1 MLRPDVSQRHLNYES
16 YKERITNFSNEFD
29 LGLFVHIV
37 RRSMVWIVL
46 TLLLSV
52 ACALLY
58 LRYTAEIF
66 ESRSV
71 LQLRRSNTA
80 AEVLSMTSFSE
91 VQNLNVDVELMR
103 SRFMLA
109 RVLQKLPLQV
119 SYFRRGQILTEETYR
134 SSPYTWEEIEVLD
147 PVVRDVP
154 VHVDLARPGTV
165 TLSYTVAGKEYAITA
180 DRHAPIE
187 TPHFRGR
194 LAFTPSNWIEEAGSR
209 TTSYFKINSPGALLA
224 RYAQQIN
231 VQIAD
236 PHAKTVEV
244 RCRDANMVLARDL
257 AQAMAE
263 TFIEFDQQR
272 QSESAENI
280 IRFIRTQKDTVFNEL
295 RDSELSLQAF
305 KMENRVADMEHLTPI
320 HLERSRAFEDEI
332 VELTME
338 LALLKEL
345 ARSTDRPMEEVSA
358 FDLLPLLAGTDL
370 ETSVGRMLVR
380 LQDLLG
386 KRAELLLEA
395 TVEHQAVINMER
407 QIDTQKQMILTGLR
421 TLQQRTEDRLE
432 ELRAQLRIFEDSFL
446 TLPEKQLQFA
456 RIERVFSLNEKYYTQ
471 LLEKEIQYRISRA
484 GQVSENTILQ
494 EATLNPVAVSPKRDM
509 VFMTCVILGMVVCL
523 LIVLIQYIM
532 HDNIT
537 SLHDIAK
544 LSNASIGILGMVPM
558 YKKEIPISQMLIDKN
573 PKSLIAESFRSIRTN
588 LQFVDN
594 TGGPKLM
601 AITSTIS
608 GEGKTFVAINLAGI
622 IAYSGKRVIILD
634 LDMRKPKIHLGF
646 GVENTKGMSTLLIGR
661 HTLEECVQRSG
672 LEGLDFVTAGPIP
685 PNPSEL
691 IISEPM
697 GQLLERLKGE
707 YDVVMVDNPP
717 VGLVTD
723 GIPLIQRA
731 DYPIYIFRAD
741 YSKKQFIQNVDRLIN
756 ENNIARLTCILN
768 GVDIDRSKYGYNYGY
783 GYGYGYGQGYGGGY
797 YEEQPTGGVLRK
809 LFGRKKK

>member
-1 MLRPDVSQRHLNYES
+1 MIRPELSQRHLNFES
-16 YKERITNFSNEFD
+16 YRERITNFSNEFD
-29 LGLFVHIV
+29 LGLFVHIL
-37 RRSMVWIVL
+37 RRSLVWIALCLVL
-46 TLLLSV
+46 AV
-52 ACALLY
+52 ATALIY
-58 LRYTAEIF
+58 LRYTAEIH
-66 ESRSV
+66 ESYAT
-71 LQLRRSNTA
+71 LQLRKSNTA
-80 AEVLSMTSFSE
+80 AEVLSMTAFTE
-91 VQNLNVDVELMR
+91 ADNLNVDVELMR
-103 SRFMLA
+103 SRYFLA
-109 RVLQKLPLQV
+109 RVLQRLPVEV

-134 SSPYTWEEIEVLD
+134 SSPYQWRDLEVLD
-147 PVVRDVP
+147 AGVRDVP
-154 VHVDLARPGTV
+154 VQIDLSRPGRV
-165 TLSYTVAGKEYAITA
+165 ALAYTVAGRTHEVEAARHERIT
-180 DRHAPIE
+180 
-187 TPHFRGR
+187 TPHFTGT
-194 LAFTPSNWIEEAGSR
+194 LAFPQGEWIEEKDTR
-209 TTSYFKINSPGALLA
+209 TTPYFRINSTGALLA
-224 RYAQQIN
+224 RFAKQ
-231 VQIAD
+231 VRVAVAD
-236 PHAKTVEV
+236 PQAKTVEI

-263 TFIEFDQQR
+263 TFIDFDLER

-295 RDSELSLQAF
+295 RESELRLQTF
-305 KMENRVADMEHLTPI
+305 KMENRVADMDRLTPI

-338 LALLKEL
+338 LALLKEV
-345 ARSTDRPMEEVSA
+345 ARATDKPPAEVSA
-358 FDLLPLLAGTDL
+358 FDLLPLLVGTDF
-370 ETSVGRMLVR
+370 EASVGR
-380 LQDLLG
+380 LLG
-386 KRAELLLEA
+386 SLQELLDQRTEIYLEA
-395 TVEHQAVINMER
+395 TAEHQAVINLER
-407 QIDTQKQMILTGLR
+407 RIEVQKQMILSGVR
-421 TLQQRTEDRLE
+421 TLQERTQDRLDE
-432 ELRAQLRIFEDSFL
+432 ITGQLHAFEDSFL
-446 TLPEKQLQFA
+446 ALPEKQLQFA
-456 RIERVFSLNEKYYTQ
+456 RIDRVFGLNEKYYTQ

-484 GQVSENTILQ
+484 GFVSENRILQ
-494 EATLNPVAVSPKRDM
+494 DAGVNPVPVSPQRDM
-509 VFMTCVILGMVVCL
+509 VFITCLAAGLVVCL
-523 LIVLIQYIM
+523 IIVLTLYIV

-537 SLHDIAK
+537 SLHDVAK

-558 YKKEIPISQMLIDKN
+558 YKKEIPISQLLIDKN

-594 TGGPKLM
+594 STGPKLV

-661 HTLEECVQRSG
+661 HTLEETVQHSG

-697 GQLLERLKGE
+697 DRVLDQLLSE
-707 YDVVMVDNPP
+707 YDVVLVDNPP

-723 GIPLIQRA
+723 GLPMIQRA

-756 ENNIARLTCILN
+756 ENDITKLSCILN

-797 YEEQPTGGVLRK
+797 YEEQPARGLWATLLGK
-809 LFGRKKK
+809 DK